1 MLHMVDLNTFKKQVK
16 TWIRENP
23 DGALV
28 DLRDYCEDLIP
39 PSQFTAYSWLVDQTV
54 GWYKH
59 ILDHREVTEEQLEVV
74 D

>member
-1 MLHMVDLNTFKKQVK
+1 MVDLNTFKKDVK
-16 TWIRENP
+16 GWIKENP
-23 DGALV
+23 EGTLL

-39 PSQFTAYSWLVDQTV
+39 ANQFTAYSWLVEQTV

-59 ILDHREVTEEQLEVV
+59 ILNHREISDEQLEFV